1 VRGFVYLGKAFPW
14 HLAAAKTTGYTNLME
29 QGESTMS
36 FDDFMTDSIEVL
48 KQNGERIQGLKASVQ
63 SKGIILDNS
72 SVLIEPRDLITRK
85 MSNGGQETYEVI
97 DPGFHE
103 AFHGIEAHYQ
113 MKVRKL
119 GLPEAQQRVQ
129 SITYNVTGSNARVNH
144 HSTDNSVN
152 YVALDA
158 PLLQQV
164 GELRKAVEVLEDQQQ
179 KSVALDLVAAVEQQ
193 LAAEKPSKPVITA
206 LLAGLPHVANI
217 ASIAASLITML

>member
-1 VRGFVYLGKAFPW
+1 
-14 HLAAAKTTGYTNLME
+14 
-29 QGESTMS
+29 MS

-63 SKGIILDNS
+63 SKGIFLDNS

-97 DPGFHE
+97 DPGFQE

-113 MKVRKL
+113 MQVRKL

-129 SITYNVTGSNARVNH
+129 SITYNVTGNNARVNH

-152 YVALDA
+152 YAAMDG
-158 PLLQQV
+158 PLKQQV
-164 GELRKAVEVLEDQQQ
+164 EELRKAVEALEDQQQ
-179 KSVALDLVAAVEQQ
+179 RSAALDLVAATEQQ
-193 LAAEKPSKPVITA
+193 LAAERPSKTVVTA

-217 ASIAASLITML
+217 TSIATSLIAML